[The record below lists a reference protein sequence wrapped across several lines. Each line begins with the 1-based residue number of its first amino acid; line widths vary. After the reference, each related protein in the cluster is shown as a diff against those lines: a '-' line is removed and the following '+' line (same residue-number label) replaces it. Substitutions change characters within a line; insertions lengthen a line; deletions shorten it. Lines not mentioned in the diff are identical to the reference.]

1 MESNPDYSQSKGDSN
16 NSWYILSFLSWT
28 LLLSLEVYSYE
39 SGIYIWGR
47 FNINYYF
54 PIKITFAFI
63 QTFLL
68 ILILMQYITYLIQVI
83 FKRNQNVHDSLFGQ
97 YSKYHFLPLLFISA
111 VLISANEI
119 VYNSYDKYNKTIL
132 VFDMIFTILGLIS
145 LVFIY
150 VNIKLN
156 DDWYIVMA
164 IKKGFFSS
172 LIILLWYNFFN
183 VIIYLKSIDAAL
195 DVEGESFRKFLKGT
209 AIAFPFI
216 IAIGGFIFSFI
227 FKDLISAFTLF
238 LIYLGCVIG
247 FFGKSAPSKE
257 VKKGFNKNTDG
268 VIEIILMI
276 ISLAFVIFLA
286 YRFKREC
293 FQ

>member
-39 SGIYIWGR
+39 YGMYIWGR
-47 FNINYYF
+47 FNIGGYF
-54 PIKITFAFI
+54 PIKIVFGFI

-68 ILILMQYITYLIQVI
+68 ILVLMQYITYLIQVI

-111 VLISANEI
+111 ILIAVNEAN
-119 VYNSYDKYNKTIL
+119 NLYDKYNKIIFI
-132 VFDMIFTILGLIS
+132 FDMIFTILGLIS

-150 VNIKLN
+150 VNIQLN
-156 DDWYIVMA
+156 DEWYIVMA

-183 VIIYLKSIDAAL
+183 VITYLKTIDSNS
-195 DVEGESFRKFLKGT
+195 DEDGESLRKFLKGT
-209 AIAFPFI
+209 GIAFPFI

-227 FKDLISAFTLF
+227 FKDLIAAFTLF

-247 FFGKSAPSKE
+247 FFGRSAPSKE
-257 VKKGFNKNTDG
+257 IKNYFNKNTDG

-276 ISLAFVIFLA
+276 ISLALVIFLA
-286 YRFKREC
+286 YRFKKEC

>member
-39 SGIYIWGR
+39 YGMYIWGR
-47 FNINYYF
+47 YNIGGYF
-54 PIKITFAFI
+54 PIKIVFGFI

-68 ILILMQYITYLIQVI
+68 ILVLMQYITYLIQAI

-97 YSKYHFLPLLFISA
+97 YSKYHFVPLL
-111 VLISANEI
+111 LISAIIISVNEM
-119 VYNSYDKYNKTIL
+119 NGSYDKYNKIIL
-132 VFDMIFTILGLIS
+132 IFDLIFTILGLIS

-150 VNIKLN
+150 INIQLN
-156 DDWYIVMA
+156 DEWYIVMA

-183 VIIYLKSIDAAL
+183 VIVYLRTVDAYDHSGDSL
-195 DVEGESFRKFLKGT
+195 QKFLKG
-209 AIAFPFI
+209 IWISLPFI
-216 IAIGGFIFSFI
+216 IGIVGFIFSFI
-227 FKDLISAFTLF
+227 FKYLIAALSLF
-238 LIYLGCVIG
+238 FIYLGCVIG
-247 FFGKSAPSKE
+247 FFGQSAPAKYIKE
-257 VKKGFNKNTDG
+257 EFNKNTDG

-276 ISLAFVIFLA
+276 LSLAFVIFLA
-286 YRFKREC
+286 MRFKREL